1 MFAGEFLM
9 NIKKELGEKIKRI
22 RKKRGLTQEQLA
34 EMIDISSRNLS
45 NIEIG
50 ASFLKAETLEKLLV
64 ALNITTEELF
74 ANSHLKAPKELL
86 AEIYTYIDNIKNNS
100 QKLEKAYKLLR
111 FLTEDE

>member
-1 MFAGEFLM
+1 M
-9 NIKKELGEKIKRI
+9 NIKQELGEKIKRI
-22 RKKRGLTQEQLA
+22 RKKRGFTQEQLA

-50 ASFLKAETLEKLLV
+50 ASFLKAETLEKLLI

-74 ANSHLKAPKELL
+74 ANNHIKNKKELL
-86 AEIYTYIDNIKNNS
+86 ADIYTYIDTLKNNS
-100 QKLEKAYKLLR
+100 QKLEKAYKLIR

>member
-1 MFAGEFLM
+1 M

-22 RKKRGLTQEQLA
+22 RKKRGFTQEQLT

-50 ASFLKAETLEKLLV
+50 ASFLKAETLEKLLI

-74 ANSHLKAPKELL
+74 ANNHIKDEKELL
-86 AEIYTYIDNIKNNS
+86 ADIYTYIDTLKNNPK
-100 QKLEKAYKLLR
+100 KLEKAYKLLR
-111 FLTEDE
+111 CLTEDE

>member
-1 MFAGEFLM
+1 MFAGEFAM
-9 NIKKELGEKIKRI
+9 NVKKELGEKIKRI

-50 ASFLKAETLEKLLV
+50 ASFLKAETLEKLLI

-74 ANSHLKAPKELL
+74 ANNHIKDDKELL
-86 AEIYTYIDNIKNNS
+86 ADIYTYIDSIRNNTP
-100 QKLEKAYKLLR
+100 KLEKAYKLLR
-111 FLTEDE
+111 FLTEDD

>member
-1 MFAGEFLM
+1 M

-22 RKKRGLTQEQLA
+22 RKKRGFTQEQLA

-50 ASFLKAETLEKLLV
+50 ASFLKAETLEKLLI

-74 ANSHLKAPKELL
+74 ANNHIKDEKELL
-86 AEIYTYIDNIKNNS
+86 ADIYTYIDTLKNKPK
-100 QKLEKAYKLLR
+100 KLEKAYKLLR
-111 FLTEDE
+111 CLTEDE

>member
-1 MFAGEFLM
+1 M
-9 NIKKELGEKIKRI
+9 NIKKELGEKIKRV

-50 ASFLKAETLEKLLV
+50 SSFLKAETLEKLLT

-74 ANSHLKAPKELL
+74 ANNHIKDEKELL
-86 AEIYTYIDNIKNNS
+86 AKIYTYIDGIKDNLP
-100 QKLEKAYKLLR
+100 KLEKAYKLLR
-111 FLTEDE
+111 FLTEEE